1 MLIDDD
7 EIDDISIRSD
17 ENNLNIMDDMSFI
30 SEEELN

>member
-7 EIDDISIRSD
+7 YVDDISIRSD
-17 ENNLNIMDDMSFI
+17 ENNLDIVDDMSFI